1 MKTIRELVRV
11 FCSRYGEVSLGQM
24 PIVAILAGDPCEY
37 LEPSMANSKSV
48 IVKVFASKMILSS
61 ILIYHSCSMH
71 KFISL
76 EFAQ

>member
-37 LEPSMANSKSV
+37 LEPSMENNKSI
-48 IVKVFASKMILSS
+48 IVKVFA
-61 ILIYHSCSMH
+61 
-71 KFISL
+71 
-76 EFAQ
+76 